1 MRFYIFF
8 IDQKNKYNMKKV
20 RKARKYFRKKYPRRS
35 VQELYAIV
43 LRMLRK
49 KHKIVYASL

>member
-8 IDQKNKYNMKKV
+8 IDQKNKYDMKKV
-20 RKARKYFRKKYPRRS
+20 RKARKYFKKRYPRKS
-35 VQELYAIV
+35 VEELYAIV

-49 KHKIVYASL
+49 KRKIVYATI